1 MSERRISKDRAS
13 YSSKTIFIY
22 ASPQFDAGED
32 RNIYVGHQR
41 RIEQIDK
48 TKTREREREREKQ
61 KATTERKSFS
71 MIQEN
76 KTKTFFAYFK
86 SVPAKQS
93 CSQCTQIN
101 KDSKYDTLKM
111 STTGTNRL

>member
-32 RNIYVGHQR
+32 RNIYVAHQR

-48 TKTREREREREKQ
+48 TKTKERQRERSKRQLQKEREV
-61 KATTERKSFS
+61 ERVF
-71 MIQEN
+71 Q
-76 KTKTFFAYFK
+76 
-86 SVPAKQS
+86 
-93 CSQCTQIN
+93 
-101 KDSKYDTLKM
+101 
-111 STTGTNRL
+111 

>member
-1 MSERRISKDRAS
+1 MPVLSLMQV
-13 YSSKTIFIY
+13 KTETFMW
-22 ASPQFDAGED
+22 G
-32 RNIYVGHQR
+32 
-41 RIEQIDK
+41 
-48 TKTREREREREKQ
+48 TKEGLNKSTRLRLEREREREKQ